1 MNCKEMMK
9 RANELLQENVKEKYY
24 EMVLCFSLQDV
35 FNTEDEQI
43 TEKDFR
49 TLLSIMTDYLESCYR
64 VAPYDV
70 ADSIMRLLIAG
81 YSVAELEADFMDDGT
96 LLEDEVCNM

>member
-1 MNCKEMMK
+1 
-9 RANELLQENVKEKYY
+9 
-24 EMVLCFSLQDV
+24 
-35 FNTEDEQI
+35 
-43 TEKDFR
+43 
-49 TLLSIMTDYLESCYR
+49 MTDYLESCYR

-81 YSVAELEADFMDDGT
+81 YSVAELEADFMNDGT